1 MGLGSLINYDG
12 TSIENDCGKIQM
24 PAQRSGIYGQA
35 VHVYRFTHVPIHV
48 FPAHASLIS
57 AHAFLIFVHASLKIC
72 DFQYYG
78 RMA

>member
-1 MGLGSLINYDG
+1 MHGLMIYYDG
-12 TSIENDCGKIQM
+12 ASIEYDCGMIQV
-24 PAQRSGIYGQA
+24 PAQRSGIYGQV

-57 AHAFLIFVHASLKIC
+57 AHASLIFVHASSKIC

-78 RMA
+78 RLA